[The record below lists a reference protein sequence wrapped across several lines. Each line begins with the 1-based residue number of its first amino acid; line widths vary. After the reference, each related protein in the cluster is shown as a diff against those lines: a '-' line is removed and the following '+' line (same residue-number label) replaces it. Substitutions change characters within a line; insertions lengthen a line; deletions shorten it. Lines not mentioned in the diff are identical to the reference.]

1 MVWVVESLFLNVIFL
16 NYILLFHL
24 KDVSKKTFNVVT
36 LSFAWSYITNQS
48 DKYYKYLTRTQ
59 K

>member
-16 NYILLFHL
+16 NYILFFHL
-24 KDVSKKTFNVVT
+24 KVVSKKTINVVT
-36 LSFAWSYITNQS
+36 LNFAWSYVTNQS
-48 DKYYKYLTRTQ
+48 DNYYKYLKRTQ